1 LMAIFDDSKSY
12 IVNEELESVVSEI
25 RGIMKLYQ
33 PYNQISQL
41 PNLNDQFVQIYYD
54 LLDKKSQPVIQTIE
68 LEEKR
73 VLDEIEKYGF
83 ENQFLL
89 TFKKQFKTLMN
100 RAKESNN
107 IARIKGFEIEAKSLR
122 EKHFNEIYTE
132 AKRRAEERK
141 RQEKDQEKDPKV
153 GLEPTPPVIEAKYLN
168 IR

>member
-1 LMAIFDDSKSY
+1 
-12 IVNEELESVVSEI
+12 
-25 RGIMKLYQ
+25 
-33 PYNQISQL
+33 
-41 PNLNDQFVQIYYD
+41 
-54 LLDKKSQPVIQTIE
+54 
-68 LEEKR
+68 
-73 VLDEIEKYGF
+73 
-83 ENQFLL
+83 
-89 TFKKQFKTLMN
+89 MN

-168 IR
+168 IREDTSTSAWEIESPEDINQYLEQLRANLEKELTENTTLTIDF